1 MTNENCESH
10 SHSKESLALQ
20 SILGGTKLSPQAF
33 FDTVWQEKC
42 TVFPCQDSRGTSIPT
57 KNQTSA
63 NAVGVGVGWW
73 NEEQVRQQP
82 FEELIRHGPQILT
95 DILERARNRTEVG
108 AIRTV
113 ENEAHAPTTQQHAPL
128 LFQNQ
133 TPIPDPHTLYGTSL
147 FSAYLD
153 GCSIVLNHADAISA
167 PIAVLCQD
175 LQHSFP
181 HAYANVYITPP
192 NLQAVSPHADDRD
205 VLVIQ
210 IVGKKRWTVYGGV
223 PIHYPYSHEQV
234 GKHGLEVPEW
244 VLEGPRLVDCVLEA
258 GDVLYMPRGF
268 VHEARAVSDEMSFH
282 VTVALAT
289 QDWTL
294 GGLISAE
301 LVQQNS
307 ANHGSSARSSH
318 NLAKSLRKAVPRCFG
333 RDDIHRIPT
342 VEKEALTNE
351 INDILKTLKEQLTIQ
366 RISSS
371 LQCKYESHNN
381 RAFQIRSQVTIN
393 DPADILI
400 VAMQIRESNNRA
412 FQIRSQVIH
421 SMNDQQQ
428 TQTHQQ
434 TQTQTQHKNHQVV
447 GRDAAQTVGMDT
459 IVRAATAPE
468 KERVTLF
475 ESQRSDQSIT
485 PLPKRGLQ
493 VREDIADAI
502 IRILTKL
509 KSESKPQTTCRV
521 GDLKSLLSNV
531 EQHELRSS
539 LDLVCDLTLL
549 SFARQCVELGALAI
563 DG

>member
-1 MTNENCESH
+1 
-10 SHSKESLALQ
+10 
-20 SILGGTKLSPQAF
+20 
-33 FDTVWQEKC
+33 
-42 TVFPCQDSRGTSIPT
+42 
-57 KNQTSA
+57 
-63 NAVGVGVGWW
+63 
-73 NEEQVRQQP
+73 
-82 FEELIRHGPQILT
+82 
-95 DILERARNRTEVG
+95 
-108 AIRTV
+108 
-113 ENEAHAPTTQQHAPL
+113 
-128 LFQNQ
+128 
-133 TPIPDPHTLYGTSL
+133 
-147 FSAYLD
+147 
-153 GCSIVLNHADAISA
+153 VLNHADAISA

-175 LQHSFP
+175 LQQSFP

-351 INDILKTLKEQLTIQ
+351 INDILETLKEQLTIQ

-371 LQCKYESHNN
+371 LQCKYESH
-381 RAFQIRSQVTIN
+381 
-393 DPADILI
+393 
-400 VAMQIRESNNRA
+400 NNRA

-549 SFARQCVELGALAI
+549 SFARQCVQLGALAI